1 MKDTITYNGKKYK
14 RVDEDKTLKEFMRDT
29 PTDAAEKQ
37 MLKNPKTGKEVTV
50 RSIMNQG
57 TRKYPS
63 ALVKKANAIY
73 KKALE
78 KEQKARNKF
87 HKDRTKKYS
96 FRGDKKEGVS
106 ETLDR
111 RVTVKEVRSWLK
123 KLEEFRYRKIRN
135 VDARRVTSF
144 INSNLSETDL
154 PNSLQKKWEH
164 AKYGREKH
172 LAEKFIKEKIS
183 QKLAQNE
190 GVEMKN
196 IKLMGIVQ
204 ELAPVREREQS
215 VNKFEVIEAVKN
227 YQMIGGKLFKDNGII
242 EVAKQLVSIAES
254 AQNHVLSETDDWF
267 DAVSVKRNMKEL
279 KGLTGQF
286 KKAALE
292 ANAVNERLSALY
304 EDMGHIL
311 NRYYDIDEAL
321 DPVGKEDD
329 DVDNDGD
336 VDDSDKYLKKRRD
349 AISKAVKKEVS
360 DPLPDRDKEGNLTNP
375 LEIQKRKLVQ
385 QSKELSAKAEKADG
399 FKAKQPFL
407 KKRQQIQLKIKDINR
422 KLGR

>member
-1 MKDTITYNGKKYK
+1 MKDNITYNGKKYK

-106 ETLDR
+106 ESLDR

-123 KLEEFRYRKIRN
+123 KLEEFRYRKVRN
-135 VDARRVTSF
+135 IDARRVTSF

-154 PNSLQKKWEH
+154 PSSLQKKWEH

-172 LAEKFIKEKIS
+172 LADKFIKEKIS
-183 QKLAQNE
+183 QKWSELAQNE

-196 IKLMGIVQ
+196 ISLLGIV
-204 ELAPVREREQS
+204 EDLVPVKERKKS
-215 VNKFEVIEAVKN
+215 VNKFEVIEAVRN
-227 YQMIGGKLFKDNGII
+227 YQMIGGQLFKDNGII
-242 EVAKQLVSIAES
+242 EVAKQLVGIAES

-279 KGLTGQF
+279 KGMTAQF

-292 ANAVNERLSALY
+292 ANAVNERLNALY
-304 EDMGHIL
+304 EDMGNIL

-321 DPVGKEDD
+321 DAVGKEDGD
-329 DVDNDGD
+329 IDNDGD
-336 VDDSDKYLKKRRD
+336 KDDSDEYLANRRK
-349 AISKAVKKEVS
+349 AI
-360 DPLPDRDKEGNLTNP
+360 
-375 LEIQKRKLVQ
+375 
-385 QSKELSAKAEKADG
+385 AKAIK
-399 FKAKQPFL
+399 KQNGD
-407 KKRQQIQLKIKDINR
+407 K
-422 KLGR
+422 

>member
-37 MLKNPKTGKEVTV
+37 TLKNPKNGKEVTV

-106 ETLDR
+106 ESLDR
-111 RVTVKEVRSWLK
+111 RVTVKEVSSWLK

-154 PNSLQKKWEH
+154 PSSLQKKWEH

-311 NRYYDIDEAL
+311 NRYYDIDEAM
-321 DPVGKEDD
+321 DPVGKEDGD
-329 DVDNDGD
+329 IDNDGD
-336 VDDSDKYLKKRRD
+336 KDDSDEYLANRRK
-349 AISKAVKKEVS
+349 AI
-360 DPLPDRDKEGNLTNP
+360 
-375 LEIQKRKLVQ
+375 
-385 QSKELSAKAEKADG
+385 AKAIK
-399 FKAKQPFL
+399 KQNGD
-407 KKRQQIQLKIKDINR
+407 K
-422 KLGR
+422 